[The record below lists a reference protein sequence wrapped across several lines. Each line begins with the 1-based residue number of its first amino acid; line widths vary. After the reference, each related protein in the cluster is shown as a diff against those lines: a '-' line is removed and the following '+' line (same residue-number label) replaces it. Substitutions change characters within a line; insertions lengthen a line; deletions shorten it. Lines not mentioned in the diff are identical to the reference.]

1 MECDPTRNVLAPRN
15 AVYFNQRTR
24 MECDCNTLAL
34 SQAKVNFNQR
44 TRMECD
50 CNTLALS
57 QAKVNFNQRTRM
69 ECDGDVYRTNLNS
82 QEFQS
87 THSHGVRLCV

>member
-15 AVYFNQRTR
+15 AVY
-24 MECDCNTLAL
+24 
-34 SQAKVNFNQR
+34 FNQR